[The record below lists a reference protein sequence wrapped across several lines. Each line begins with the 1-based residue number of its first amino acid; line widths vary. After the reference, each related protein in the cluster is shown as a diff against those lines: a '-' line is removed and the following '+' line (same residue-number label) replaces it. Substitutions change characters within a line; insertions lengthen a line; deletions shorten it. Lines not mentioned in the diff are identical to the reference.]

1 MRRIIFSFL
10 ILLVKNCLLF
20 AQVGINTDSSLPDN
34 SAMLDVKATNRGV
47 ILPRLTTDSRNLIP
61 SPEAGLLIY
70 NTTENEVNFYNGSH
84 WYQVESQFT
93 TTTTGTVQAGG
104 GTSITVSPLSQAKG
118 SAMLDVNDPSRGILI
133 PRTTHTLITSPAEG
147 LMIYETTTNLLT
159 YYNGTQWITL
169 CASSSGVPGA
179 SGSQASVGM
188 AVKTDNTNPHHSAIL
203 DVSAT
208 DKGILLPRLT
218 KTQRDVIFPDT
229 GLIIYNMASD
239 YFEYYNGSEWYQFQT
254 TWVEAPTA
262 GVSLQA
268 LNEITW
274 NWNGVPEA
282 TGYKWHTTN
291 DYYTAIDKGT
301 GTSHTETGLSCGN
314 GYTRYVWAYNTCGHS
329 DAVSL
334 SQSTLPC
341 FTCGSSL
348 VINHVAGA
356 VAPVTKTVTYGTV
369 TNIPGEPIKCWITS
383 NLGAD
388 HQASY
393 VNDATEESAGWYWQF
408 NRKQGYKH
416 DGTTRTPNTTWITL
430 INENTSWL
438 PEEDPC
444 TLELGNGWRVPT
456 HAEWANVDAA
466 GMWSSWYGPWGS
478 GLKMHA
484 AGYLYNENG
493 NVYTRGSSGNY
504 WSSDQNETY
513 TGWGI
518 FFLSSSCIVEGG
530 LKAYGNSVRCIHD

>member
-1 MRRIIFSFL
+1 VRKIIFSFV
-10 ILLVKNCLLF
+10 IFLVKSCLLL
-20 AQVGINTDSSLPDN
+20 AQVGINNDGSLPDN

-61 SPEAGLLIY
+61 SPEIGLLIY
-70 NTTENEVNFYNGSH
+70 NTTDNKVNFYNGSH
-84 WYQVESQFT
+84 WYQVESGFT
-93 TTTTGTVQAGG
+93 SATTGTIQPGG
-104 GTSITVSPLSQAKG
+104 GTSITVSPLSQARG
-118 SAMLDVNDPSRGILI
+118 SAMLDVNDPSRGVLI
-133 PRTTHTLITSPAEG
+133 PRTTHTLITTPAEG
-147 LMIYETTTNLLT
+147 LMIYETTTNLLS

-169 CASSSGVPGA
+169 CASSTGVTGP
-179 SGSQASVGM
+179 SGSQTSVGM
-188 AVKTDNTNPHHSAIL
+188 AIKMDNTNPHHSAIL

-208 DKGILLPRLT
+208 DKGILIPRLT
-218 KTQRDVIFPDT
+218 KVQRDAILPDT
-229 GLIIYNMASD
+229 GLIIYNVLSD
-239 YFEYYNGSEWYQFQT
+239 CFEYFNGSEWFQIKT
-254 TWVEAPTA
+254 TWVESPTA
-262 GVSLQA
+262 GISVPLQ
-268 LNEITW
+268 NEITW
-274 NWNGVPEA
+274 NWNGVAEA
-282 TGYKWHTTN
+282 TGYKWNTTN
-291 DYYTAIDKGT
+291 DYSTAIDKGT
-301 GTSHTETGLSCGN
+301 STSHTETGLSCGN

-329 DAVSL
+329 YAVSL
-334 SQSTLPC
+334 SHSTLPC

-348 VINHVAGA
+348 IINHVAGA

-369 TNIPGEPIKCWITS
+369 TNIPGEPTKCWITS

-393 VNDATEESAGWYWQF
+393 VNDATEASAGWYWQF

-456 HAEWANVDAA
+456 HTEWANVDAA
-466 GMWSSWYGPWGS
+466 GMWSSWLGPWGS

-484 AGYLYNENG
+484 AGYLYNQNG

-518 FFLSSSCIVEGG
+518 FFLSNSCIIDGS
-530 LKAYGNSVRCIHD
+530 LKAYGSSVRCIHD